1 MGVPVSKLN
10 NISQPLQSSS
20 IGMVLLVDNDENKNS
35 TSSLS
40 SSSSSSST
48 SSEIEYRLTS
58 CNNVDDCN
66 EYNNEDDTNHHEYIV
81 VNNYCDN
88 NQFDQLKYIDDS
100 SAETVISNQ
109 QINNNDNGNK
119 SISNSI
125 DNKVDDESQL
135 QDNDSG
141 NASISDNHSDDEQQ
155 QQQQHN
161 PNATKLRKN
170 YSITNS
176 FNTLNLIDNNKSIMM
191 NQFILRR
198 HSTTN
203 TNLNNNRLSLESSSI
218 VQKFEYSKKFSL
230 LIEKL
235 TNGDLIEIRC
245 VCNCQKS
252 PLLGRNVE
260 NFIRSSTTMIHS
272 NNRQRFRR
280 SLHRQSFIQR
290 QNYQKSMTI
299 GHSMILANK
308 QKHQNRR
315 NPFQLSNLWLVG
327 SSCVRGSMDDDDDDQ
342 HHISTRIESNTLNTD
357 SSTLNSSDCC
367 SEQFHYVYV
376 DRIDHHHHHDKIQSQ
391 QQQQTP
397 IIWCFHVKPF
407 HRMILLDDNHRN
419 VGIIRH
425 EPLDMIISQI
435 MFETKEKHWQ
445 LTGGNHHHHHYLS
458 RRHHHHH
465 QIKSAKISIDYQ
477 IRNQYKFSQR
487 ILKQTLN
494 VIPNVEQIRN
504 ILIESKD
511 SYVRYNKTLLNSEH
525 YVTLWKYG
533 IGWST
538 WANQRCDI
546 LRTIRLFVERFSTLV
561 IPDDNDHDHI
571 ASNINTSS
579 SSSSSTASKI
589 LLQNGECLLLS
600 SSSSM
605 ENQLQTNLI
614 VQCFGL
620 QDRKINHAIQQWI
633 QWQVV
638 INNKKFNNNYQQQS
652 PSSSTSSPPIVMMND
667 DDDNNNDKTIDDS
680 NVSCHDVDVKN
691 DDVDVVDNHP
701 IQQKS

>member
-40 SSSSSSST
+40 SSSSSSSST
-48 SSEIEYRLTS
+48 SSEIEYRLAS

-109 QINNNDNGNK
+109 QINNNDDGNK

-155 QQQQHN
+155 QQQHN
-161 PNATKLRKN
+161 PIATKLRKN

-203 TNLNNNRLSLESSSI
+203 TNLNNNRLSIESSSI

-357 SSTLNSSDCC
+357 SSTLNSSDYC

-376 DRIDHHHHHDKIQSQ
+376 DR
-391 QQQQTP
+391 
-397 IIWCFHVKPF
+397 
-407 HRMILLDDNHRN
+407 
-419 VGIIRH
+419 IIRH

-445 LTGGNHHHHHYLS
+445 LIGGNHHHHHHYLR
-458 RRHHHHH
+458 RRHHHNHH
-465 QIKSAKISIDYQ
+465 QNGQIKSAKISIDYQ

-579 SSSSSTASKI
+579 SSSSTTSKI
-589 LLQNGECLLLS
+589 LLQNGECLLLSSSS

-691 DDVDVVDNHP
+691 DDVDVVDDHP